1 MNNCDL
7 IRRSALKDYAR
18 KVMYE
23 QNATNFSL
31 LKMFDEIID
40 NAPAISPEI
49 TEEQAIDKLRETG
62 WLQQHDKE
70 LAPKQDPEWLCP
82 TCTFYD
88 EVSGSEYCSTAGDFT
103 TGVTKCKCYMAL

>member
-1 MNNCDL
+1 MNNQDL
-7 IRRSALKDYAR
+7 ISREALHKTIGKIVYHHG
-18 KVMYE
+18 Y
-23 QNATNFSL
+23 FSL
-31 LKMFDEIID
+31 RDIKEAID

-70 LAPKQDPEWLCP
+70 LTPKQDPERLCS

-88 EVSGSEYCSTAGDFT
+88 EVSGSPYCSHAGDFT
-103 TGVTKCKCYMAL
+103 AGVTKCKCYMAL

>member
-1 MNNCDL
+1 MNNRDL
-7 IRRSALKDYAR
+7 ISRSALKEFAKTKLGDDITSITVLR
-18 KVMYE
+18 LIE
-23 QNATNFSL
+23 
-31 LKMFDEIID
+31 EIID

-70 LAPKQDPEWLCP
+70 LAPKQNPEWLCP

-88 EVSGSEYCSTAGDFT
+88 RGSGSEYCSTAGDFT
-103 TGVTKCKCYMAL
+103 AEVTKCTCYMAL

>member
-1 MNNCDL
+1 MNNDL
-7 IRRSALKDYAR
+7 ISREALKEEVR
-18 KVMYE
+18 KRVIGNNLDVFVAKNIMC
-23 QNATNFSL
+23 L
-31 LKMFDEIID
+31 ID
-40 NAPAISPEI
+40 NALAISPEI

-88 EVSGSEYCSTAGDFT
+88 RVSGSEYCSHAGDFT